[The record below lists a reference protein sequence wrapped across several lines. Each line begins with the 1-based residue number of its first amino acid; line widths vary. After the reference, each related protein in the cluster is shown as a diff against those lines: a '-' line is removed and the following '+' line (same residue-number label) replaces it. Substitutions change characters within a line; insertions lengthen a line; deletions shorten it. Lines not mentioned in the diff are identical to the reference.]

1 MRKPIPGPPWDCHF
15 KARRSEVPCRDNFNR
30 LSGPE
35 TAEDS
40 RTHFGIFSPAV
51 TQLFPMGQIINLH
64 PWEPNEVAPCMAA
77 ALQTDAP
84 IVALHLTRPAVEV
97 PDRAALGMASH
108 MDAAKGAYVIRP
120 FDESRPREG
129 TLIVEG
135 TTTMESI
142 MELLPQFQSDKTM
155 PNVKLVCATS
165 FELFELQSKKYRD
178 GILHKSEWLDST
190 VISNGCKIGMH
201 PWLASKIAEGYAMT
215 ADHDNRWRVSG
226 SVAEVKKDAK
236 IDSVSLEEGIRR
248 FAGDRS
254 KRLAAPEA
262 PFGWQLPTIH
272 PMLAPALHLDSPHSP
287 ETARLEFLS
296 TNGKSKFPMTWSG
309 SKIMHA
315 ASDVVTSNRWM
326 QTGGRAGAQFT
337 RRGHRVRYKVIGE
350 FEGVTM
356 EVITDGVDII
366 TAFPPRR

>member
-1 MRKPIPGPPWDCHF
+1 MNTERIRCHGV
-15 KARRSEVPCRDNFNR
+15 RLVPTCD
-30 LSGPE
+30 LKTGKVIWVVGHSGPE

-84 IVALHLTRPAVEV
+84 IVALHLTRPAVQV

-135 TTTMESI
+135 TSTMESI
-142 MELLPQFQSDKTM
+142 MELLPKFQSDKTM

-165 FELFELQSKKYRD
+165 FELFELQSKEYRD

-190 VISNGCKIGMH
+190 VISNGCKMGMH

-215 ADHDNRWRVSG
+215 ADHDNRWRVGG

-254 KRLAAPEA
+254 KRLAAL
-262 PFGWQLPTIH
+262 Q
-272 PMLAPALHLDSPHSP
+272 
-287 ETARLEFLS
+287 
-296 TNGKSKFPMTWSG
+296 
-309 SKIMHA
+309 
-315 ASDVVTSNRWM
+315 V
-326 QTGGRAGAQFT
+326 
-337 RRGHRVRYKVIGE
+337 
-350 FEGVTM
+350 
-356 EVITDGVDII
+356 
-366 TAFPPRR
+366 